1 MKPLP
6 IRPLPVPSEPLSD
19 FLERLAHANGYR
31 AWELWS
37 ILDQGGFSHEKVLS
51 DALNGYA
58 LPAFSGPVS
67 PRVNIP
73 VESYGLQSADFTH
86 MHRRWC
92 PLCIESAA
100 WLRPIWRL
108 KVATVCDIHR
118 VHLLQACPA
127 CNQWTSAQS
136 ILHGTCECGGRFTPV
151 VVPAARKLVQL
162 ARALAASLTGA
173 AVFKLDGVTVTLTA
187 PQLVRMICFTGRLI
201 EGPQLSRPGQVR
213 ELEEL
218 NVASRIV
225 DGVTTLLADWP
236 NAFWRCLERYVDASP
251 ADASVRRVF
260 GSLYHVIYK
269 DLREPAFQF
278 WRDAF
283 ELFLLDHWRGE
294 LCGRHRLFREETIH
308 SHHNQG
314 LARVARMTG
323 VGKETLKRMVHQ
335 DWLPAHKFTVPSK
348 RQFITIDRT
357 QLSQFIPDPAD
368 YLDLR
373 SAARL
378 LGIKLMR
385 VRQLVATGAILADI
399 KPDWRRSNR
408 WQFRRGEV
416 CGFMD
421 QIRRA
426 ALARLPK
433 AATVTL
439 NHALRYWRVSSI
451 ELCALLTTARQGEI
465 PFMLAA
471 EGKLRDVTFGQIGL
485 HDWLERHRKSTT
497 DWVTVTVA
505 AGLLGLKE
513 QVVYELVAKNLLVAD
528 LVQKDGRTFRRISQP
543 SQERFR
549 QEYVS
554 LAELARQQKTSTG
567 ALLKRLEAQPVTG
580 PKVDGGRQYFY
591 KRGDLSG
598 FDRII

>member
-1 MKPLP
+1 MRPLP
-6 IRPLPVPSEPLSD
+6 LRPLPVPSEPLSD
-19 FLERLAHANGYR
+19 FLERLANANGYR
-31 AWELWS
+31 AWELWG
-37 ILDQGGFSHEKVLS
+37 ILDRGEFSHEKVLS
-51 DALNGYA
+51 DALNGHA
-58 LPAFSGPVS
+58 LPAFSGPVN

-86 MHRRWC
+86 MCRRWC

-127 CNQWTSAQS
+127 CNQWASVQS
-136 ILHGTCECGGRFTPV
+136 ILHGTCICGVRFTQV

-162 ARALAASLTGA
+162 ARALAASLTGT
-173 AVFKLDGVTVTLTA
+173 AVLELEGVTVVLTA

-218 NVASRIV
+218 NVASRIF
-225 DGVTTLLADWP
+225 DGVTTLLVDWP
-236 NAFWRCLERYVDASP
+236 NAFWRCLERYVEASP
-251 ADASVRRVF
+251 ADASIRRVF
-260 GSLYHVIYK
+260 GSLYHVIYI

-294 LCGRHRLFREETIH
+294 LCGRHRFFREETIH

-323 VGKETLKRMVHQ
+323 VGRETLKRMVHQ

-373 SAARL
+373 SVARM
-378 LGIKLMR
+378 LGIKLTR

-408 WQFRRGEV
+408 WQFRRSEV

-426 ALARLPK
+426 ALPRLPK

-439 NHALRYWRVSSI
+439 NHALRYWRVSAI
-451 ELCALLTTARQGEI
+451 ELCTLLMAVRQGEL
-465 PFMLAA
+465 PCTLAA
-471 EGKLRDVTFGQIGL
+471 EGQLRDVTFGQIAL
-485 HDWLERHRKSTT
+485 HDWLERYRKSTT

-554 LAELARQQKTSTG
+554 LAELAKQQKTSAG
-567 ALLKRLEAQPVTG
+567 ALLKRLEAQPITG

-591 KRGDLSG
+591 KRGDLPAISHT
-598 FDRII
+598 I